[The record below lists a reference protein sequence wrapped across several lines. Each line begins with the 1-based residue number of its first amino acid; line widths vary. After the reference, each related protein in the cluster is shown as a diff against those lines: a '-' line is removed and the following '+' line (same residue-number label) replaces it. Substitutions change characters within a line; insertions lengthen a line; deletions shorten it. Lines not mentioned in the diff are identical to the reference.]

1 MKETNTNTKL
11 SPETL
16 ATIETALMRRLDN
29 LKQDVKVNNE
39 QLNKSTTDENKEYW
53 QNSLN
58 FWNERVEQTYKALEE
73 FRNTFYGH

>member
-1 MKETNTNTKL
+1 MKETNTKL
-11 SPETL
+11 SPETI
-16 ATIETALMRRLDN
+16 ATIETALIRRLEDI
-29 LKQDVKVNNE
+29 KQDVKVNNE

-58 FWNERVEQTYKALEE
+58 FWNERVEQTYEALEE